1 MHALILCSV
10 QFLLAL
16 TWTLYVAFLPQLAAQ
31 AGLPKSQVA
40 WILMMDQVIFVI
52 TDLALGVMADR
63 MADAM
68 HRLGGWVLAV
78 SVASA
83 LAFVLLPGV
92 ASPGWLVALTALW
105 AATSSA
111 LRAPPMVIIARRLQ
125 GSAPSFL
132 VACSLLGVGLA
143 GAVAPMLTARLR
155 DVSPVLPFVAASV
168 ALVIAVLALR
178 WTEPAAVPA
187 SNGAAD
193 PTNPAPTSSHR
204 PRWMHTWLLYAAFG
218 LLALG
223 FQIHTAINSAPAYLR
238 YVSPAQ
244 LVQVTPAFW
253 IGFALCVLLPEL
265 GALRRFP
272 IRLLLLLAAA
282 CGALALLGFAAA
294 GSLQAVLVAQCVAGG
309 FWGVLF
315 GAMLRAALDAGHVG
329 HEGAFT
335 GLVFGVAA
343 IAAFIRILTVS
354 SGASKT
360 APLAGWLPWMPA
372 VAWSVA
378 ALLLAALVLA
388 SAAPGRWHARPLAK
402 S

>member
-1 MHALILCSV
+1 MHASILCSV

-31 AGLPKSQVA
+31 AGLPTSQVA

-63 MADAM
+63 VADAM
-68 HRLGGWVLAV
+68 RRLGGWVLAA
-78 SVASA
+78 SVVSA
-83 LAFVLLPGV
+83 LAFVVLAKA
-92 ASPGWLVALTALW
+92 ASPVWLVTLAALW

-111 LRAPPMVIIARRLQ
+111 LRAPPMVMIARRLH

-143 GAVAPMLTARLR
+143 GAIGPVLTARLR
-155 DVSPVLPFVAASV
+155 DASPVVPFVAASM
-168 ALVIAVLALR
+168 ALVIAVMALR
-178 WTEPAAVPA
+178 WMEPAGAPRSGGPA
-187 SNGAAD
+187 E
-193 PTNPAPTSSHR
+193 PAPSSGDR
-204 PRWMHTWLLYAAFG
+204 PRSMRTGLLFAAFG

-223 FQIHTAINSAPAYLR
+223 FQIHTAINSTPAYLR

-265 GALRRFP
+265 AVLRRHP
-272 IRLLLLLAAA
+272 ARLQLLVGAA
-282 CGALALLGFAAA
+282 CGALALFGFAAA

-309 FWGVLF
+309 LWGVLF
-315 GAMLRAALDAGHVG
+315 GAMMRAALDAGHVG

-335 GLVFGVAA
+335 GLVFAVVA
-343 IAAFIRILTVS
+343 IAAFIRIATVY
-354 SGASKT
+354 SGAVKA

-372 VAWSVA
+372 VAWSMA

-388 SAAPGRWHARPLAK
+388 SAAPGRWHTRSLAK
-402 S
+402 P

>member
-10 QFLLAL
+10 QCLLAL
-16 TWTLYVAFLPQLAAQ
+16 AWTLYVAFLPQLAAQ

-63 MADAM
+63 VADAM
-68 HRLGGWVLAV
+68 RRLGGWVLAV
-78 SVASA
+78 SVVSA

-92 ASPGWLVALTALW
+92 ASPAWLLALTALW

-111 LRAPPMVIIARRLQ
+111 LRAPPMVMIARRLH

-143 GAVAPMLTARLR
+143 GAIGPVLTARLR
-155 DVSPVLPFVAASV
+155 GASPVLPFVAASV
-168 ALVIAVLALR
+168 VLVIAVMALR
-178 WTEPAAVPA
+178 WMEPAAA
-187 SNGAAD
+187 RRSGDAAE
-193 PTNPAPTSSHR
+193 PAPPSAYQ
-204 PRWMHTWLLYAAFG
+204 PRRIHTWLLFGAFG

-265 GALRRFP
+265 AALRRYP
-272 IRLLLLLAAA
+272 ARRLLVAAAA
-282 CGALALLGFAAA
+282 CGALALFGFAAA
-294 GSLQAVLVAQCVAGG
+294 GSLPAVLVAQCVAGG
-309 FWGVLF
+309 LWGVLF
-315 GAMLRAALDAGHVG
+315 AAMLRAALDAGHVG

-335 GLVFGVAA
+335 GLVFAVGA
-343 IAAFIRILTVS
+343 IAAFIRIATVS
-354 SGASKT
+354 SGASKA
-360 APLAGWLPWMPA
+360 APLAGWLPWVPA
-372 VAWSVA
+372 VAWTLA
-378 ALLLAALVLA
+378 ALLLAAVMVA
-388 SAAPGRWHARPLAK
+388 STTQGRWHARSLAK
-402 S
+402 P